1 MQNDKK
7 YNSLNIDTLLKEL
20 QSLKD
25 KGIKEIKL
33 NGTLL
38 VIDNGCN
45 TIISSTE
52 KQF

>member
-20 QSLKD
+20 QILKD
-25 KGIKEIKL
+25 KGINTIQL

-38 VIDNGCN
+38 VIENGN
-45 TIISSTE
+45 SIISSTD
-52 KQF
+52 KQY